1 MKEDNSIQLKEDNEI
16 LRRIKDDDARVI
28 THVYKK
34 YHDEFLRFVRKGFP
48 QFSIESTEDAFNES
62 FNALYRNVKVG
73 RLKSLS
79 SSLKTYLF
87 QIGKYKVIDEI
98 NRCRK
103 TDGSE
108 IITFIPDQE
117 ILSLDLFEE
126 KDLEIKKTRLLSE
139 TVERLKETC
148 KTLLKLFWYDK
159 KSDKEILEL
168 TDYKDTDTV
177 KNQRSRCMKAL
188 RKTYLTELVNKKL
201 ITNSEMKRLMGE

>member
-1 MKEDNSIQLKEDNEI
+1 MSENYSPLLKEDNEI
-16 LRRIKDDDARVI
+16 LQRIKDDDSRVI

-48 QFSIESTEDAFNES
+48 QFSTESAEDAFNES
-62 FNALYRNVKVG
+62 FHVLYRNVRVG
-73 RLKSLS
+73 RLTSLS

-98 NRCRK
+98 NRSRR
-103 TDGSE
+103 TEGRE
-108 IITFIPDQE
+108 IITFMPTEE

-126 KDLEIKKTRLLSE
+126 KDLEIKKIRLLSE
-139 TVERLKETC
+139 TVERLLDPC
-148 KTLLKLFWYDK
+148 KTLLTLFWYK
-159 KSDKEILEL
+159 EKSDKEILEL
-168 TDYKDTDTV
+168 TDYKGTGTV

-188 RKTYLTELVNKKL
+188 REKYFKELVKENM